1 MSLGSAEITEKKK
14 RLLEKLKEQFIV
26 FDPEC
31 MGSAHDESLMTD
43 DEQGY
48 NRDSVKK
55 RDENWFITFNSEY
68 VIVYLPDSHTPA
80 HGSQTELDRASEQ
93 GKFVWVVLE
102 PDYTNAK
109 GRVSPFIDRPPDLT
123 FVSSGEFQYFLDLSM
138 EQRDVYGCALETMWG
153 FKRRNGL
160 LPLVEAAASLEKEG
174 EVFEEFFGEFFA
186 KYRSDAAR
194 TLLPI
199 LDESEAR
206 GMAEKCWSFNKPLW
220 QAQAQP
226 ILLRATVEPPSA
238 ARDLRLAAKLS
249 TPRQQKLLLDRFTED
264 HLTRTSFRM
273 TKHSPLSFQAM
284 LQQRMELFTLRIWQ
298 IFWILVISVRYRVNW
313 VS

>member
-68 VIVYLPDSHTPA
+68 VIVLSLQGSHTPA

-102 PDYTNAK
+102 PDLPKHAK
-109 GRVSPFIDRPPDLT
+109 GRSRRFIDLRDRQDLR
-123 FVSSGEFQYFLDLSM
+123 VSFRVGNFNHFPAKSFQWSREML
-138 EQRDVYGCALETMWG
+138 YGCAFQTM
-153 FKRRNGL
+153 
-160 LPLVEAAASLEKEG
+160 
-174 EVFEEFFGEFFA
+174 
-186 KYRSDAAR
+186 
-194 TLLPI
+194 
-199 LDESEAR
+199 
-206 GMAEKCWSFNKPLW
+206 
-220 QAQAQP
+220 
-226 ILLRATVEPPSA
+226 
-238 ARDLRLAAKLS
+238 
-249 TPRQQKLLLDRFTED
+249 
-264 HLTRTSFRM
+264 
-273 TKHSPLSFQAM
+273 
-284 LQQRMELFTLRIWQ
+284 
-298 IFWILVISVRYRVNW
+298 
-313 VS
+313 